1 MDPSNGLSRGRTEIP
16 PIPTSSPYW
25 NPTSQQLRRLVL
37 DYLSHHCYVNTAKVL
52 AKSKNMDSL
61 LEEKEQSSSRE
72 SDIDG
77 DGEESME
84 VEGLVV
90 PADPEPSSE
99 LDPELFKIT
108 LVRAEIRD
116 HILEGRIDAARKLL
130 EAKFPRVLEIPSGTR
145 PQPSPVLYL
154 QSLHSPP
161 HPSSSSPSTSRN
173 TPPAPAQPRTE
184 SAFSLD
190 PRHLSINL
198 FIQEFI
204 ESVRTV
210 PLSKSH
216 PHDPESVAPMVL
228 SVTDQARLITH
239 AQQLHLLANQ
249 LPSKGEQSAYQEELT
264 NVCALMAYQLPEES
278 PVGRYLSMGRRE
290 AIAEQINCAILYR
303 TGQNPIPYLQ
313 RYAEQTAVVFD
324 TLEELGI
331 PLPPSPG
338 CPPEAISILGQA
350 KLKSIYKQEGKTPPK
365 SGLFDFYTFVS
376 TKLT

>member
-1 MDPSNGLSRGRTEIP
+1 
-16 PIPTSSPYW
+16 
-25 NPTSQQLRRLVL
+25 
-37 DYLSHHCYVNTAKVL
+37 
-52 AKSKNMDSL
+52 MDSL
-61 LEEKEQSSSRE
+61 LEEKVQSSSRE

-130 EAKFPRVLEIPSGTR
+130 EAEFPRVLEIPSGTR
-145 PQPSPVLYL
+145 SQPSPVLYL
-154 QSLHSPP
+154 PPLHSPP
-161 HPSSSSPSTSRN
+161 HPSASSPSTSRN
-173 TPPAPAQPRTE
+173 TPPAPVQPRAE

-204 ESVRTV
+204 ESVRTI
-210 PLSKSH
+210 PLSKSR
-216 PHDPESVAPMVL
+216 PYELESVTPKVL
-228 SVTDQARLITH
+228 SVTDQSRLITH
-239 AQQLHLLANQ
+239 AQQLHLLASQ

-264 NVCALMAYQLPEES
+264 NVCALMAYQLPETS

-350 KLKSIYKQEGKTPPK
+350 KLKAIYKQEGKTIFVVLQNLTAGP
-365 SGLFDFYTFVS
+365 LFAPASKERLV
-376 TKLT
+376 